1 MSLLENWRN
10 VAYSPEVNQK
20 NGGVDFWNPYFLK
33 EKAVYEKFLE
43 NPNQERIFTL
53 KDLAEK
59 YDLDI
64 FYATG
69 FVDGINDSLVNPVD
83 IENMTEDT
91 KIDFSLNLEVLYKN
105 MVDARAEWL
114 YQLPQWNEIF
124 DEDKRKKLYLEQKKS
139 NTIVRKEKIGRN
151 DPCPCGSGK
160 KYKMCCGR

>member
-20 NGGVDFWNPYFLK
+20 NGGADFWNPYFLK

-53 KDLAEK
+53 KDFAEK